1 MGLADIL
8 SQDRMK
14 KHGILRAHVKI
25 GARIEKCVLTKSSF
39 LQKKAFSTILVVKN
53 I

>member
-39 LQKKAFSTILVVKN
+39 LQKKGIFDHFGC
-53 I
+53 